1 MRRVL
6 PIVSLGFALASCGQI
21 TPEHVGEGHLSI
33 RWFED
38 PTYGAR
44 HDVSGSF
51 LRDPQRTL
59 ALSPGCTSTAV
70 DGCTFVSCPPTPPP
84 ITDAGGPIG
93 SEQDDAEGGAGTP
106 GPSYATSG
114 KLTISG
120 LLPAS
125 KGSITIAA
133 PARGRYEDQGARKL
147 WNGGE
152 TIRITT
158 EGAEVPAFDQYV
170 VAPTPVDLTSP
181 TMVDGLA
188 VDRTKPLRFAWNG
201 TTAGRVQLVL
211 QNYPHGDLLTCVRPT
226 ASGEAQ
232 IDASTL
238 GLVSSGAV
246 YVMVTF
252 QNEIVTTESGWT
264 LTTVLENFPAG
275 DNFVTAQF
283 F

>member
-6 PIVSLGFALASCGQI
+6 VIVSLGFALASCGQI
-21 TPEHVGEGHLSI
+21 TPEHIGEGHLSI

-38 PTYGAR
+38 PTIGAR

-51 LRDPQRTL
+51 LRDPQPTL
-59 ALSPGCTSTAV
+59 GISPGCTSTAS
-70 DGCTFVSCPPTPPP
+70 DGCTFVSCAPTPPP

-93 SEQDDAEGGAGTP
+93 GDLDDSGEAGAP
-106 GPSYATSG
+106 GPSYWSSG

-133 PARGRYEDQGARKL
+133 PTRGTYEDRGARKL

-170 VAPTPVDLTSP
+170 VAPTPVELTAP

-201 TTAGRVQLVL
+201 TTAGRVQVLL
-211 QNYPHGDLLTCVRPT
+211 QNYPEQQTLLCQRPT
-226 ASGEAQ
+226 ASGDAQ
-232 IDASTL
+232 ISAAAL
-238 GLVSSGAV
+238 GLLSSGAV
-246 YVMVTF
+246 YVSVTF

-264 LTTVLENFPAG
+264 LTTVLETFPVG
-275 DNFVTAQF
+275 DHFITAKF